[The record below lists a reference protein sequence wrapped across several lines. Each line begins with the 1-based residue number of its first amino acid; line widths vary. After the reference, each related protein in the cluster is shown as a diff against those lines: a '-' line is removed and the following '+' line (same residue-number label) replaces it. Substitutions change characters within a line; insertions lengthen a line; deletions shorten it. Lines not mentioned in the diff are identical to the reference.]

1 MIIIMTKF
9 SFKKSI
15 FCGWTEFKKWIIN
28 SRMIIVLCLCVFI
41 YSFAVEPLKQNSAL
55 MGEPLNVIEPFIAT
69 LNSGMILLI
78 IPLGFL
84 TLISDYP
91 KIDGSTVF
99 FIFRIGKKS
108 WLCGQIFQ
116 LLMMT
121 LTYIFAIFASSVIG
135 VIASGFTGDEW
146 SLVAT
151 KFAAQFP
158 EQSGNFGVQLL
169 PENLYNQMTL
179 PTAFIESTLFVAAY
193 LFSLGMILLAFSI
206 GKSGKRKTAG
216 IVVCGLIIALGAA
229 LCSIRTQLM
238 WIFPMAHSIVWLH
251 YTEFLREPIFPVFY
265 SAVYFAV
272 IIAAALVFCI
282 AFLKRFNY
290 DSISSEVQS

>member
-1 MIIIMTKF
+1 MIIILCKF

-15 FCGWTEFKKWIIN
+15 SCGWTEFKKWIIN

-55 MGEPLNVIEPFIAT
+55 MGEPLNALEPFIAT

-99 FIFRIGKKS
+99 YIFRIGKKS

-121 LTYIFAIFASSVIG
+121 LTYIFAIFAASVIG
-135 VIASGFTGDEW
+135 IAASGFTGDEW

-151 KFAAQFP
+151 SFATQFP
-158 EQSGNFGVQLL
+158 EQGRNFGVQLL

-179 PTAFIESTLFVAAY
+179 PAAFAESTLFVAAY

-206 GKSGKRKTAG
+206 GKRKTAG
-216 IVVCGLIIALGAA
+216 IVVCGLVIALGAA
-229 LCSIRTQLM
+229 LCSINTKLM
-238 WIFPMAHSIVWLH
+238 WVLPMAHSIVWLH
-251 YTEFLREPIFPVFY
+251 HTQFLREPIFPIFY

-272 IIAAALVFCI
+272 IIAAAAIFSI
-282 AFLKRFNY
+282 ASLKSFNY
-290 DSISSEVQS
+290 GNITSEVQS